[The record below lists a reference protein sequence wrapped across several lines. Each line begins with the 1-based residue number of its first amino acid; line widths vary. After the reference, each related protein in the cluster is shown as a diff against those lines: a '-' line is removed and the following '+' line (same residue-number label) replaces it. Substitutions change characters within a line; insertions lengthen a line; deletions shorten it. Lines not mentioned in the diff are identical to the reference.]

1 MEIFKN
7 ACILIIFSLA
17 ICLVACTSK
26 AGNDRFEQAKKHLD
40 KGINTYNEQLLQDA
54 KKIFIQLS
62 KDNPTD
68 HKYAHYVALAYLG
81 LCDLKNFEIEQSP
94 VKKVKKA
101 LKAERVAIAEEGVP
115 FADKSIA
122 LNDNFSE
129 SYRVRGTLI
138 SNKISGMISGMKN
151 GSLAEED
158 IDIALQIDE
167 NNPMA
172 RIENARMYI
181 NKPGILGGDINK
193 GIEIIRNVI
202 IANPGLEKGYTNLGA
217 AYVENGEVE
226 NAINIFKRLL
236 EINPDNPEGRFF
248 LDKLTSINKE

>member
-1 MEIFKN
+1 MTIQKKTGILLFILLIVSFN
-7 ACILIIFSLA
+7 A
-17 ICLVACTSK
+17 VALD
-26 AGNDRFEQAKKHLD
+26 AGNDKFEQAKKYLK
-40 KGINTYNEQLLQDA
+40 KGSNTYNEQLLQDA

-62 KDNPTD
+62 KDNPSD
-68 HKYAHYVALAYLG
+68 YEYAYYAASAYLG
-81 LCDLKNFEIEQSP
+81 LCDLKNFEIEQNS

-101 LKAERVAIAEEGVP
+101 LKAKRVVIAEEGLP
-115 FADKSIA
+115 FADKSIE

-129 SYRVRGTLI
+129 SYRVRGALI

-158 IDIALQIDE
+158 IDIALQIDK

-193 GIEIIRNVI
+193 GIELLRNVI
-202 IANPGLEKGYTNLGA
+202 IENPELEKGYTNLGV
-217 AYVENGEVE
+217 AYVENGKVE
-226 NAINIFKRLL
+226 DAINIFKRLL
-236 EINPDNPEGRFF
+236 EINPDNPEARFF
-248 LDKLTSINKE
+248 LDQLASTK

>member
-1 MEIFKN
+1 MTIQKRTGILLFVFLVFSFHAVVSN
-7 ACILIIFSLA
+7 AGDDS
-17 ICLVACTSK
+17 
-26 AGNDRFEQAKKHLD
+26 FEQAKKYLD

-54 KKIFIQLS
+54 KKTFIQLS
-62 KDNPTD
+62 NDNTSD
-68 HKYAHYVALAYLG
+68 YEYAHCAALAYLG

-101 LKAERVAIAEEGVP
+101 LKAKRVAIAEEGML
-115 FADKSIA
+115 FADKSIE

-129 SYRVRGTLI
+129 SYRVRGALI
-138 SNKISGMISGMKN
+138 SNKISGMISGMRN

-158 IDIALQIDE
+158 IDIALQIDK

-193 GIEIIRNVI
+193 GIEIIKNVI
-202 IANPGLEKGYTNLGA
+202 KDNPELEKGYVNLGI
-217 AYVENGEVE
+217 AYVEKAEME
-226 NAINIFKRLL
+226 NAINIFDRLL
-236 EINPDNPEGRFF
+236 EINPSNPEARFF
-248 LDKLTSINKE
+248 LNKLTSTK

>member
-1 MEIFKN
+1 MTLQK
-7 ACILIIFSLA
+7 
-17 ICLVACTSK
+17 K
-26 AGNDRFEQAKKHLD
+26 AGILLLISLIVSFNAIASDAESAKFEQAKKYLD
-40 KGINTYNEQLLQDA
+40 KGVDTYNEQLLQDA
-54 KKIFIQLS
+54 KKIFIQLG
-62 KDNPTD
+62 KENPSDYEYGYYT
-68 HKYAHYVALAYLG
+68 ALSYLG
-81 LCDLKNFEIEQSP
+81 LCDIKNFEIEQST
-94 VKKVKKA
+94 VKKAKKA
-101 LKAERVAIAEEGVP
+101 LKAKRVAIAEEGIP
-115 FADKSIA
+115 FADKSIE

-129 SYRVRGTLI
+129 SYRVRGALI
-138 SNKISGMISGMKN
+138 SNRISGMFSGMKN

-202 IANPGLEKGYTNLGA
+202 IDNPELEKGYVTLGL
-217 AYVENGEVE
+217 AYIENVEIQ

-236 EINPDNPEGRFF
+236 ELNPSNPEALFF
-248 LDKLTSINKE
+248 LDRLKLTK

>member
-1 MEIFKN
+1 MIMLKK
-7 ACILIIFSLA
+7 AGILFFILLIVSFDAVVSD
-17 ICLVACTSK
+17 
-26 AGNDRFEQAKKHLD
+26 AGNDRFEQAKKYLE
-40 KGINTYNEQLLQDA
+40 KGSNTYNEQLLQDA
-54 KKIFIQLS
+54 KKIFIQLCN
-62 KDNPTD
+62 DNPSD
-68 HKYAHYVALAYLG
+68 YEYAYYTASAYLG
-81 LCDLKNFEIEQSP
+81 LCDIKNFEIVQST

-101 LKAERVAIAEEGVP
+101 LKAKRVAIAEEGMP
-115 FADKSIA
+115 FADKSIK

-129 SYRVRGTLI
+129 SYRVRGALI

-158 IDIALQIDE
+158 IDIALQIDK

-193 GIEIIRNVI
+193 GIEIIRNVVI
-202 IANPGLEKGYTNLGA
+202 DNPELEKGYTNLGT

-226 NAINIFKRLL
+226 NAINIFKRLQ
-236 EINPDNPEGRFF
+236 EINPDNPEVIFF
-248 LDKLTSINKE
+248 LNQLTSTK

>member
-1 MEIFKN
+1 MKISKN
-7 ACILIIFSLA
+7 AFLSLILF
-17 ICLVACTSK
+17 LVIYLIACTSE
-26 AGNDRFEQAKKHLD
+26 AENDRFEQAKKYLD
-40 KGINTYNEQLLQDA
+40 DGIHTYNEQLLHDA
-54 KKIFIQLS
+54 KKIFIQLI
-62 KDNPTD
+62 KENPSD
-68 HKYAHYVALAYLG
+68 YIYVHYVALTHLG
-81 LCDLKNFEIEQSP
+81 LCDLKNFEIATCS

-101 LKAERVAIAEEGVP
+101 LKAKRVAIAEEGLP
-115 FADKSIA
+115 LADKSIE

-129 SYRVRGTLI
+129 SYRVRGALI

-151 GSLAEED
+151 GSLAEEA

-202 IANPGLEKGYTNLGA
+202 KDNPELEKGYVNLGI
-217 AYVENGEVE
+217 AYVEKGEVE

-236 EINPDNPEGRFF
+236 EINPDNPEARFF
-248 LDKLTSINKE
+248 LDKLKLTK